1 MTAYAA
7 WAAAAG
13 QTFEATAGDGE
24 RFPLRLASVSPARR
38 SNGWLGYTLEFTAAP
53 DSAAQQQIHALRGAG
68 IDEAVFLVP
77 TGRTGDGLTLEAAFM
92 VADPADDAAATSAAT
107 TATAEEER

>member
-1 MTAYAA
+1 MTAYEA

-24 RFPLRLASVSPARR
+24 RFSLLLASVSPARR
-38 SNGWLGYTLEFTAAP
+38 ANGWLGYTLEFSAAP

-77 TGRTGDGLTLEAAFM
+77 TGRTTDALTLEATFM
-92 VADPADDAAATSAAT
+92 VADAADGTDGTTST
-107 TATAEEER
+107 GTDEEKR